1 MAENQQMTVVG
12 KLKEILRMTRGTQK
26 ELAGKLGV
34 SPKTMSFW
42 LNGKKRPS
50 VEHERNITE
59 LYRKTADLVR
69 EKSEELKEMK
79 AEQAKKAT
87 GEEKRNNNLKEK
99 EYYEGKAF
107 AMAKDKGNNSKI
119 YLFPGLGGK
128 EDEWYMALGRS
139 MLLYKIVLAP
149 RLGRKSRVLKD
160 TDDELLQDGGVVS
173 VKWGEELI
181 EGAKKLGYEAERT
194 EFNVIVINLLKEF
207 TEKEIGQMRSTVNAE
222 RNQVK
227 AVIKP
232 KQVYPN
238 IIYAINELA
247 GVLPSKVRKLHRS
260 VRDFYGRAM
269 MEPVVEMTRIYYQ
282 MANGRMEKRDAKI
295 RILEET
301 DNFAG
306 ILHVLDEAGLFDITA
321 RMRMGQ
327 NVVKIQE
334 AVEAVI

>member
-1 MAENQQMTVVG
+1 MAEKQQMTVVD
-12 KLKEILRMTRGTQK
+12 KLKEILKLTKGTQK

-34 SPKTMSFW
+34 TPKTMSFW
-42 LNGKKRPS
+42 LNHKKRPS
-50 VEHERNITE
+50 VAHERKITE
-59 LYRKTADLVR
+59 LYRKVVDVAR
-69 EKSEELKEMK
+69 EKSTEMREMK
-79 AEQAKKAT
+79 AEQARQAT
-87 GEEKRNNNLKEK
+87 GEERKNNNLNEK

-107 AMAKDKGNNSKI
+107 AMAKDKDNNSKI

-160 TDDELLQDGGVVS
+160 TDDELVQDGGVVS

-181 EGAKKLGYEAERT
+181 AGAKKLGYEARRT
-194 EFNVIVINLLKEF
+194 EFNIIVVDLGREYTK
-207 TEKEIGQMRSTVNAE
+207 KEIGQMRSTVNAE
-222 RNQVK
+222 RNRVK
-227 AVIKP
+227 TIIKP

-247 GVLPSKVRKLHRS
+247 GTLPSKIRKLHHSIREC
-260 VRDFYGRAM
+260 YGQAM
-269 MEPVVEMTRIYYQ
+269 TEPVLQMVKTYYQ
-282 MANGRMEKRDAKI
+282 MANGRIEKRDAKI
-295 RILEET
+295 KILKET

-306 ILHVLDEAGLFDITA
+306 ILHMLDEAGMLDVTA

-327 NVVKIQE
+327 NLVKIRE
-334 AVEAVI
+334 AVDAAL

>member
-1 MAENQQMTVVG
+1 MAERQQMTVID
-12 KLKEILRMTRGTQK
+12 KLKAILKLTKGTQK

-34 SPKTMSFW
+34 TPKTMSFW

-50 VEHERNITE
+50 VEHEKKITE
-59 LYRKTADLVR
+59 LYRKMVELAR
-69 EKSEELKEMK
+69 KKSAEMKQMK
-79 AEQAKKAT
+79 AEQAKQAT
-87 GEEKRNNNLKEK
+87 GEEKKSNNLKEK

-107 AMAKDKGNNSKI
+107 AMSKDEGNNSKI

-128 EDEWYMALGRS
+128 EDEWYMTLGRS
-139 MLLYKIVLAP
+139 MVLYKIILAP

-160 TDDELLQDGGVVS
+160 TDDELVQGGGVVAA
-173 VKWGEELI
+173 KWGEELI
-181 EGAKKLGYEAERT
+181 EGAKKLGYKAERT
-194 EFNVIVINLLKEF
+194 EFNIIVIDLLKEF

-227 AVIKP
+227 TIIKP

-238 IIYAINELA
+238 IIYAINGLA
-247 GVLPSKVRKLHRS
+247 GVLPSKIRKLHHS
-260 VRDFYGRAM
+260 IRDFYGKAM
-269 MEPVVEMTRIYYQ
+269 TEPVAEMTKIYYQ
-282 MANGRMEKRDAKI
+282 MANGRIEKRDAKVE
-295 RILEET
+295 ILKET

-306 ILHVLDEAGLFDITA
+306 ILHMIDEAGILDITA

-334 AVEAVI
+334 AVEAVL